1 MGYHRRGCHKKT
13 GPTGQ
18 KVPAP
23 RIGFDEGGGA
33 VYQVRFLEG
42 ESETAV
48 TRQSQPEFYRLYQ
61 QSVLLCLQEQGV
73 LDEAQAQWCLERLEQ
88 QWEN

>member
-1 MGYHRRGCHKKT
+1 M
-13 GPTGQ
+13 
-18 KVPAP
+18 
-23 RIGFDEGGGA
+23 
-33 VYQVRFLEG
+33 YQVRFLEG

-48 TRQSQPEFYRLYQ
+48 TRHSQPEFYRLYQ